1 MFRCCATDNRE
12 NLESETKLCNV
23 YMHAD
28 RDKEQPYYECM
39 YNEKKT
45 TEKRDGSIT
54 YMRRVYIQCRGFSR
68 IGRGIWQS
76 RDYTSGKTRD
86 KIVKERQEKRKKK
99 KKLYKESEIQ
109 KSPL

>member
-99 KKLYKESEIQ
+99 KLYKESEIQ